1 MPINLAALR
10 DRSDL
15 MEDVWIS
22 RREEELPRWLA
33 DPNIRDGMRAMLK
46 KDSCLWERRRLG
58 RESDNLCRWLGT
70 ELAAVGLAIRNSDR
84 KLSYFISHLTR

>member
-22 RREEELPRWLA
+22 RREEAMPRWLSESSV
-33 DPNIRDGMRAMLK
+33 RDGIRAMLK
-46 KDSCLWERRRLG
+46 KDGCLSERRRLG
-58 RESDNLCRWLGT
+58 READNLCKWLGN
-70 ELAAVGLAIRNSDR
+70 ELAAVELAVRMSDR
-84 KLSYFISHLTR
+84 ECLIFQTLNL